1 MGLEEE
7 AGDESNVRHS
17 GEVVGKE
24 VRPTSCEGSQLGRAS
39 AICIAVAIQD
49 CGRAWPTHCLR
60 LLEICLGGAYLT
72 FVVLHFIAS
81 SLDSIFIAWSIS
93 LYRHLAGAC
102 WLASFNLGFQGFK
115 SLSCDQVN

>member
-1 MGLEEE
+1 MEEE

-24 VRPTSCEGSQLGRAS
+24 VRPTACEGSQLGRAS

-60 LLEICLGGAYLT
+60 LLEICLGGAYLI
-72 FVVLHFIAS
+72 FVLLHLVAS
-81 SLDSIFIAWSIS
+81 SLDSIFYCMVDFALPSSGWGMLAW
-93 LYRHLAGAC
+93 LLQFRVPG
-102 WLASFNLGFQGFK
+102 
-115 SLSCDQVN
+115 V